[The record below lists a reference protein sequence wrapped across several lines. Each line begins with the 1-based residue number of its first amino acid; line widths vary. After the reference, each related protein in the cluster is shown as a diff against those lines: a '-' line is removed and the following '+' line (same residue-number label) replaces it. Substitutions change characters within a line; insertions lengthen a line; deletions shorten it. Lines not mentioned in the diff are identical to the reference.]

1 MAHAEA
7 TKGRNIRG
15 LAVYTRGTQAHPGP
29 HCYVHKWFNSNVLYD
44 PHQAAP
50 IPAPAPPPGPT
61 PYIHGCGKAPLAN
74 LLTREAECRMAGQ
87 SLTKPP

>member
-50 IPAPAPPPGPT
+50 IPAPDPPRTNTVYTRLRQSAPRKSANAG
-61 PYIHGCGKAPLAN
+61 GGMQNGGKP
-74 LLTREAECRMAGQ
+74 RQ
-87 SLTKPP
+87 V

>member
-50 IPAPAPPPGPT
+50 CLSGFNPTAGIPTTGWGISFWVIKALQPT
-61 PYIHGCGKAPLAN
+61 GIGRIVGA
-74 LLTREAECRMAGQ
+74 
-87 SLTKPP
+87 

>member
-50 IPAPAPPPGPT
+50 IPAPDPPPDQHRIYTVAAKRPSQ
-61 PYIHGCGKAPLAN
+61 IC
-74 LLTREAECRMAGQ
+74 
-87 SLTKPP
+87 